1 MNNKIDLRRDSMS
14 DRICD
19 DLCEILFTY
28 LSFWDKIKFGCISK
42 QFQRYVYIKQNAIE
56 IDSKRNIL

>member
-28 LSFWDKIKFGCISK
+28 LSF
-42 QFQRYVYIKQNAIE
+42 
-56 IDSKRNIL
+56 

>member
-28 LSFWDKIKFGCISK
+28 LWFEDKIGFECIWK
-42 QFQRYVYIKQNAIE
+42 QFQRCVYIKQNAIE
-56 IDSKRNIL
+56 MDSKRNIL